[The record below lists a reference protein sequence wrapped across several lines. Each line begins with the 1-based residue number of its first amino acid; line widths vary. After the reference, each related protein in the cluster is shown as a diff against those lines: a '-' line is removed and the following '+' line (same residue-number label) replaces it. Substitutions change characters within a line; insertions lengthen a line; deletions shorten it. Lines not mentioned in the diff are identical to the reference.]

1 MACQDATSKSETAVV
16 ATLMGVPF
24 WLRRSVSRSRR
35 LGGTPRLPG
44 LFASAEK
51 MRARAP
57 CVMGDPVE
65 ASSRVG
71 QKGEIVGT
79 DPALTA
85 IEAAGRI
92 SRFSQVHTV
101 SL

>member
-1 MACQDATSKSETAVV
+1 
-16 ATLMGVPF
+16 
-24 WLRRSVSRSRR
+24 
-35 LGGTPRLPG
+35 